1 MTDKAMAGRLVAWRR
16 SLGLTQEAFSAMTGL
31 HIGVIRKYENAVNI
45 PGGEAL
51 VRIAQTGVNLNW
63 LLLNEGEINRLAV
76 VVAVD
81 RMDEIRKIV
90 DSLDE
95 PQRTVIVDELF
106 SRAQEARRLSEL
118 EALVRGLRGLNGEG

>member
-1 MTDKAMAGRLVAWRR
+1 
-16 SLGLTQEAFSAMTGL
+16 MTGL